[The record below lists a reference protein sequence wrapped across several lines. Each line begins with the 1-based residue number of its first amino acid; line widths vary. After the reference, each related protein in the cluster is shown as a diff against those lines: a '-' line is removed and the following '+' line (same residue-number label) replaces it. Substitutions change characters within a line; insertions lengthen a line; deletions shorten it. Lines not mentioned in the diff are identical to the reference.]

1 MKVRT
6 FYAASMQEA
15 IRSIKEELGP
25 DAVILSSRRVRK
37 WGNAFGVL
45 GSSALEVMAA
55 IEEETTHIA
64 DQIHRDRA
72 RDEGVNQQG
81 KAPESS
87 FERTFQAALDQAV
100 HPAPPLIAS
109 NGQRP
114 LATAVNRSHVSTEK
128 SHSRQRPAVPG
139 SGQSQA
145 PRDLS
150 QSLQSLYTELIAQGL
165 RHSTAYDCLHELQ
178 LTLRDPD
185 QTAAHF
191 MLQLLRGVLATRLQ
205 SAGPL
210 LDADD
215 SHRIALFVG
224 PSGVGKTTSIAKLAA
239 QYRLEEKRSV
249 AMVTI
254 DNYRPAAVEQ
264 LRLYANV
271 LGVELITASTCDEA
285 RECIGQLGH
294 TELVL
299 VDTPG
304 FNPRHLEPWNGWGA
318 LTGLSYDVEVHLVLS
333 ATTRIQDIEASM
345 KRCAGAPSLR
355 LLFTK
360 LDETSGYGSIFEA
373 AHHSGIPLSY
383 WGTGPRVPEDMMPA
397 APDRLVDFIL
407 GAVVP
412 VKEGPAPHAAADPS
426 GPRPVQQRR
435 AAGHVYVPSSAV
447 TSAREHHHE

>member
-1 MKVRT
+1 VKVRT

-15 IRSIKEELGP
+15 IRSIKQELGP

-55 IEEETTHIA
+55 IEEEPAQLENIVR
-64 DQIHRDRA
+64 RDPKPG
-72 RDEGVNQQG
+72 EQTNQVG
-81 KAPESS
+81 TPAERP
-87 FERTFQAALDQAV
+87 FERTFQTALNQAV
-100 HPAPPLIAS
+100 QPAAPHFPS
-109 NGQRP
+109 NGRRP
-114 LATAVNRSHVSTEK
+114 LDPAADRSLRSVEEHHARR
-128 SHSRQRPAVPG
+128 HSV
-139 SGQSQA
+139 A
-145 PRDLS
+145 PDLGRTHAPEDLS
-150 QSLQSLYTELIAQGL
+150 HSLQSLYAELLAQGL
-165 RHSTAYDCLHELQ
+165 RHSTAYDCLRELQ
-178 LTLRDPD
+178 QTLRDPD
-185 QTAAHF
+185 QTATHF
-191 MLQLLRGVLATRLQ
+191 TLQLLRGVLATRLQ
-205 SAGPL
+205 AAGPL
-210 LDADD
+210 LDAED
-215 SHRIALFVG
+215 SHKIALFVG

-271 LGVELITASTCDEA
+271 LGVELVTASTCDEA
-285 RECIGQLGH
+285 RDCIGQLSH

-304 FNPRHLEPWNGWGA
+304 FNPRHPEPWNGWTA
-318 LTGLSYDVEVHLVLS
+318 LTGLPYEVEAHLVLS
-333 ATTRIQDIEASM
+333 ATTRIQDIEAAV
-345 KRCAGAPSLR
+345 KRCAGAPLR

-383 WGTGPRVPEDMMPA
+383 WGTGPRVPEDLTPA
-397 APDRLVDFIL
+397 AADRLVDFIL
-407 GAVVP
+407 GATIP
-412 VKEGPAPHAAADPS
+412 VKEGPIRQAAGDPFGS
-426 GPRPVQQRR
+426 RPVQQRPSAAR
-435 AAGHVYVPSSAV
+435 AYVQSSSV

>member
-15 IRSIKEELGP
+15 ISAIKQELGP

-45 GSSALEVMAA
+45 RSSALEVMAA
-55 IEEETTHIA
+55 IEEETIESA
-64 DQIHRDRA
+64 DHGRHGAA
-72 RDEGVNQQG
+72 RDE
-81 KAPESS
+81 APSTVRQEAEPS
-87 FERTFQAALDQAV
+87 FERSFQAVLNDAAQ
-100 HPAPPLIAS
+100 PASSSPKS
-109 NGQRP
+109 NGGGP
-114 LATAVNRSHVSTEK
+114 LTGAVDRLCAVY
-128 SHSRQRPAVPG
+128 PA
-139 SGQSQA
+139 
-145 PRDLS
+145 DLS
-150 QSLQSLYTELIAQGL
+150 RSLQDLYTDLIAQGL
-165 RHSTAYDCLHELQ
+165 RQETAYGSLRELQ
-178 LTLRDPD
+178 DTLRDPD
-185 QTAAHF
+185 RTMPQF
-191 MLQLLRGVLATRLQ
+191 ILQLLRGVLAARLR

-210 LDADD
+210 LAADD
-215 SHRIALFVG
+215 CQTIALFAG

-271 LGVELITASTCDEA
+271 LGIELMTASTCDEA
-285 RECIGQLGH
+285 RDCLGQLGQ

-304 FNPRHLEPWNGWGA
+304 FNPCQEGPWDSWTA
-318 LTGLSYDVEVHLVLS
+318 LMDLPHRLEVHLVLS
-333 ATTRIQDIEASM
+333 ATTRIQDIETAV
-345 KRCAGAPSLR
+345 KRCTGAPSLR

-383 WGTGPRVPEDMMPA
+383 WGTGPRVPEDLAPA
-397 APDRLVDFIL
+397 TPDRLTDLLL
-407 GAVVP
+407 GATVSIKGIPDRRAVD
-412 VKEGPAPHAAADPS
+412 ESFAA
-426 GPRPVQQRR
+426 RPVRHDAGGR
-435 AAGHVYVPSSAV
+435 AYAEYGSV
-447 TSAREHHHE
+447 TSAREHQHE